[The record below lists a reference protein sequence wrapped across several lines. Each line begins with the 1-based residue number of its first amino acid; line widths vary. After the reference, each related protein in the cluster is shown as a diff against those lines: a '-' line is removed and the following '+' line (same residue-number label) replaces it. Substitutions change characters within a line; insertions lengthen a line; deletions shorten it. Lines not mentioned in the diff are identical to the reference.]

1 MSEDYQRAGNLTD
14 KEIEAKVLQ
23 QTNNFLESMGKNIN
37 SYALVPRILKFDG
50 LTKDTRDTLSELNIA
65 VSEIDL
71 ASVSQLNTDQRTAFN
86 TILEAAYVNK
96 RGCFFLDG
104 PGGTQKTFLYK
115 ALLADVRSKG
125 FIVLATASCGVAAL
139 ILPRGRTAH
148 SRFKVPIDLSAENM
162 CKISKQIALADLLR
176 QAKLI
181 IWDEAPMTH
190 KTAIEGVDKM
200 FKDIMSSTELF
211 GSKVIVLGGDF
222 RQVLPVVTK
231 GSKADFIQASI
242 VNSYIRPHLQKLRL
256 TQKHEGDIRS

>member
-1 MSEDYQRAGNLTD
+1 
-14 KEIEAKVLQ
+14 
-23 QTNNFLESMGKNIN
+23 MGKNIN

-96 RGCFFLDG
+96 RDCFFLDG
-104 PGGTQKTFLYK
+104 PGGTEKTFLYK
-115 ALLADVRSKG
+115 ALLAEARSKG
-125 FIVLATASCGVAAL
+125 YYSACYSFLWSGCL
-139 ILPRGRTAH
+139 DFPWRKDSTAH
-148 SRFKVPIDLSAENM
+148 SRFKIPIDSSAENM
-162 CKISKQIALADLLR
+162 CKISKQSALADLPL
-176 QAKLI
+176 QVKLI
-181 IWDEAPMTH
+181 IWDEAPLTH
-190 KTAIEGVDKM
+190 KTAIEGVEEM
-200 FKDIMSSTELF
+200 LKDIMSSTELF

-222 RQVLPVVTK
+222 RQVLPMVTK